1 MHSMKKVLSVL
12 LAIIIVFSFCSCA
25 NSSSDNDSSGSGSS
39 NNSLFSKKDTEPLNA
54 QNFVSRLKDSDG
66 FLYSFSGDSA
76 KVLYFLEDDSIFKY
90 AEIEDYETLSFD
102 YQELSNSFF
111 ECNIEIYNDSHC
123 SITWDIWEGS
133 FSCTLAY
140 AGPENRFIIFTRD
153 KRYKEGDVDFTI
165 YDIFPKADIFMSK
178 EDMKSFLKSFSAL
191 VEKYSEEELEVLY
204 PSTLEGQI
212 KLITDCIESAN

>member
-66 FLYSFSGDSA
+66 FLYSFLDLP
-76 KVLYFLEDDSIFKY
+76 VVFYFLENDSKFKI
-90 AEIEDYETLSFD
+90 ARIEDYETLSVD
-102 YQELSNSFF
+102 YQALSDSEF
-111 ECNIEIYNDSHC
+111 EYYIEIYNDSHC

>member
-66 FLYSFSGDSA
+66 FLYSFLDLP
-76 KVLYFLEDDSIFKY
+76 VVFYFLENDSKFKI
-90 AEIEDYETLSFD
+90 ARIEDYETLSVD
-102 YQELSNSFF
+102 YQALSDSEF
-111 ECNIEIYNDSHC
+111 EYYIEIYNDSHY
-123 SITWDIWEGS
+123 SISERTFGDS
-133 FSCTLAY
+133 SYSCTLTY
-140 AGPENRFIIFTRD
+140 ADPENRFIIFTD
-153 KRYKEGDVDFTI
+153 DNDDET
-165 YDIFPKADIFMSK
+165 DIFMSK
-178 EDMKSFLKSFSAL
+178 EAMKSFLKNHSAL
-191 VEKYSEEELEVLY
+191 VEKYSSEEELEVLY
-204 PSTLEGQI
+204 PSTLEGLI